1 MDYSKMTDAQLEA
14 LAAGK
19 PPAAPA
25 QSGAKLDYASMS
37 DAELEAIAAGAAP
50 KITAMQAARIG
61 AEDGATFGTR
71 GFLAG
76 VGGGIGRGLGALT
89 GGAGISGAI
98 DSAKKGFTEE
108 REAAKQEK
116 ANALADQ
123 PGAMIG
129 GNIAGGLVT
138 LPFAAGKGLAA
149 AIKMGAAQGAVTGA
163 GSALSEAESLEEAA
177 AMTAGGA
184 ALGGAF
190 GAAGKGLAAGAKGV
204 KNTAARLAYRT
215 LGPNARDASKSLAK
229 GEVEK
234 IGTQLLKDKI
244 IGWVPKS
251 YKKIGDAVEARAK
264 VVGEALGKTKD
275 EIEALAQREGLI
287 PPGTKLPG
295 VNPLKVAMKAYES
308 VRVNPKLP
316 GADKTNARFAAWTRE
331 FFAKNQDLSSF
342 KDAEALKTALNDT
355 IKWDRLPG
363 TDIPIAEEFARA
375 LSKALRSES
384 EEVAEE
390 LAGFGGKALVG
401 KFKGQKQAYGA
412 LKTAE
417 EIVAKKEARTLANQ
431 LATPAYSG
439 LGATVGLLSSDDPE
453 TRIENAFIGAGV
465 GAGSKFLRTGGV
477 QLAAK
482 GMNSLSNLLKLA
494 PKAAAP
500 AAQAGILNLIRPK
513 QEQ

>member
-1 MDYSKMTDAQLEA
+1 MSDAQLEA

-19 PPAAPA
+19 PAKTSAGKAA
-25 QSGAKLDYASMS
+25 L
-37 DAELEAIAAGAAP
+37 
-50 KITAMQAARIG
+50 IG
-61 AEDGATFGTR
+61 AEDAATFGTR

-76 VGGGIGRGLGALT
+76 VGGGIGEAAGVLAGTAGSGIPFGERLSAAGDAFKT
-89 GGAGISGAI
+89 GFSG
-98 DSAKKGFTEE
+98 E

-116 ANALADQ
+116 AKAYEDQ
-123 PGAMIG
+123 PLAATGGSLGGALIT
-129 GNIAGGLVT
+129 A
-138 LPFAAGKGLAA
+138 PFLGAGKGLAA
-149 AIKMGAAQGAVTGA
+149 LVKAGVAQGAASGA
-163 GSALSEAESLEEAA
+163 GTALSEADSLKEAGG
-177 AMTAGGA
+177 MTIGGA
-184 ALGGAF
+184 AIGGAF
-190 GAAGKGLAAGAKGV
+190 GAAGHGLAKAAKGV
-204 KNTAARLAYRT
+204 KNTAARLAYRA

-234 IGTQLLKDKI
+234 IGTQLLKDKV
-244 IGWVPKS
+244 IGWIPKS
-251 YKKIGDAVEARAK
+251 YKNIGNAVEARAQ

-287 PPGTKLPG
+287 ASRGDLPG

-308 VRVNPKLP
+308 VRVDPRLP
-316 GADKTNARFAAWTRE
+316 GADLKNARFAKWTRE
-331 FFAKNQDLSSF
+331 FFAKNADLSSF

-375 LSKALRSES
+375 LSKTLRSE
-384 EEVAEE
+384 AEE
-390 LAGFGGKALVG
+390 TAEKIAGFGGKELVG

-417 EIVAKKEARTLANQ
+417 EIVNKKEARTLANQ

-439 LGATVGLLSSDDPE
+439 LGATIGLLSSDDPE
-453 TRIENAFIGAGV
+453 TRFKNAAIGAGV

-500 AAQAGILNLIRPK
+500 AARAGILNLVSPK